1 MNYIPTRLKK
11 FPASVPMNIREAVL
25 VAADALNRIR
35 EEKASQKTAH
45 AETEQEENLQEP
57 APAPAEVIV
66 PPPKQH
72 RIPLRTQIIFPKS

>member
-35 EEKASQKTAH
+35 EEKASLKAAH
-45 AETEQEENLQEP
+45 
-57 APAPAEVIV
+57 
-66 PPPKQH
+66 PPVCILVRQ
-72 RIPLRTQIIFPKS
+72 